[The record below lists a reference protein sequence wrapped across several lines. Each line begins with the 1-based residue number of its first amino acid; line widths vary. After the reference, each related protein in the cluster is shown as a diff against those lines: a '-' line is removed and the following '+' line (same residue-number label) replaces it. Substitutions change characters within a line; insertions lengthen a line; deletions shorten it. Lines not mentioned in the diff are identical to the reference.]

1 MKLLRILYLFV
12 CTLFMLP
19 ITVAAQAPVLLPAL
33 ITKHEVNGAIFDRAD
48 KIRTEH
54 EDGHVT
60 LDVTSLMSSDEKFAS
75 GMYRSGKTRYDIT
88 EGYGVDEFM
97 YFIEGSITLT
107 SKDGTKQVVAAG
119 EAVTVP
125 KEWKGVFETDGY
137 TKFWVIYSADG
148 SGL

>member
-12 CTLFMLP
+12 CPLFMLP
-19 ITVAAQAPVLLPAL
+19 IAVAAQAPVPLPAL
-33 ITKHEVNGAIFDRAD
+33 ITKHEVSGAIFDRAD

-60 LDVTSLMSSDEKFAS
+60 LDVTSLMSSDKKFAS

-107 SKDGTKQVVAAG
+107 SRDGTKQVVGAG

-125 KEWKGVFETDGY
+125 KEWEGVFETDGY

>member
-1 MKLLRILYLFV
+1 MKLLRILNLFV

-19 ITVAAQAPVLLPAL
+19 ITVAAQAPVRLPAL
-33 ITKHEVNGAIFDRAD
+33 ITKHEVSGAIFDRAD

-60 LDVTSLMSSDEKFAS
+60 FDVTSLMSSDKKFAS

-107 SKDGTKQVVAAG
+107 SRDGTKQVVAAG

-125 KEWKGVFETDGY
+125 KEWEGVFETDGY

>member
-1 MKLLRILYLFV
+1 MKLLRILNLFV

-19 ITVAAQAPVLLPAL
+19 ITVAAQAPVRLPAL
-33 ITKHEVNGAIFDRAD
+33 ITKHEVSGAIFDRAD

-60 LDVTSLMSSDEKFAS
+60 LDVTSLMSSDKKFAS

-107 SKDGTKQVVAAG
+107 SRDGTKQVVGAG

-125 KEWKGVFETDGY
+125 KEWEGVFETDGY

>member
-1 MKLLRILYLFV
+1 MLRIQNLIV
-12 CTLFMLP
+12 CTLFTLP
-19 ITVAAQAPVLLPAL
+19 LLAAAEDSIRLPAV
-33 ITKHEVNGAIFDRAD
+33 ITKDEVNGAIFNRTDVN
-48 KIRTEH
+48 RTEH
-54 EDGHVT
+54 ADGHVT
-60 LDVTSLMSSDEKFAS
+60 FDVTSLMSSDKKFAS
-75 GMYRSGKTRYDIT
+75 GVYRSGKTRYDIT

-107 SKDGTKQVVAAG
+107 SRDGTKQVVAAG